1 MVTGLMHK
9 FAHFGVLSR
18 GAVKN
23 NLVEVR
29 SLVRHRLLKKTYKKG
44 RVFYELTERS
54 LPVLDS
60 VRVQLLEEAK
70 LRRQLYPRRKSM
82 YQALL
87 EDVRFL
93 DTSKKE
99 SQDFLFLGDWRLGY
113 EPVVPQL
120 KLSQLRFYQERNL
133 D

>member
-1 MVTGLMHK
+1 MFAGLMHK
-9 FAHFGVLSR
+9 FAHFGVLPR
-18 GAVKN
+18 AAVKN
-23 NLVEVR
+23 NLQEVR
-29 SLVRHRLLKKTYKKG
+29 ALVRHRLLRKTYKKG
-44 RVFYELTERS
+44 RVFYELTEHS
-54 LPVLDS
+54 LLALNS

-70 LRRQLYPRRKSM
+70 LRRQLYPRRQSM

-99 SQDFLFLGDWRLGY
+99 SRDFLFLGDWRLGY

-120 KLSQLRFYQERNL
+120 KLSQLRYYQERNL